1 MKTLQVTNGDIQ
13 LDSGGRLQF
22 LQGTSKLVQDL
33 TLWLKEPLGVGF
45 TTPNFG
51 STLPSMIGG
60 TIGTATIVQVQA
72 EVQRILNLYQSQQIL
87 SLKTAQNLSQLGY
100 WNKSEIINSIN
111 SVQASQSYNSIVV
124 NVTMTSLAN
133 TQLSIALFIN
143 SNGVR
148 VQANG

>member
-1 MKTLQVTNGDIQ
+1 MKALQVTDGDIQ
-13 LDSGGRLQF
+13 LDSGGKLKF

-51 STLPSMIGG
+51 STLTSMIGG

-100 WNKSEIINSIN
+100 WNRSEIINSIN
-111 SVQASQSYNSIVV
+111 SVQANQSYSSIVV

-133 TQLSIALFIN
+133 TELSIALFIN

-148 VQANG
+148 VQDNG

>member
-33 TLWLKEPLGVGF
+33 TLWLKEPLGTGF

-60 TIGTATIVQVQA
+60 TIGTATIVQIQA

>member
-33 TLWLKEPLGVGF
+33 TLWLKEPLGTGF